1 MSSGRGGV
9 WSGIGRGAVR
19 WVDEKVGGGWMGRWV
34 VGISIDKRAV
44 RLQGGSRFEVG
55 GRGDVRWVD

>member
-1 MSSGRGGV
+1 MRSGRGGV

-34 VGISIDKRAV
+34 VGISIDKGAV
-44 RLQGGSRFEVG
+44 RLQGGE
-55 GRGDVRWVD
+55 